1 MQGSAPG
8 FHKALLYA
16 GGGLTELYPVTAAV
30 PKGLLPIYDKPLVYY
45 ALSVLMLAGI
55 RRIAVVTSPGEHN
68 AFFRL
73 LGDGRQFGIQIEY
86 LAQDGAGGPA
96 RAFLTARD
104 FIGHD
109 PVAMILGDCLIYA
122 DGLQKVLSS
131 ATKNLAGASVFAHPV
146 NNPQRHAIVELAP
159 DGSPRAID
167 EKPAHPQSNLA
178 ITGIFFHDNEVVSIA
193 AGLDQAQPD
202 GFSMTDIHRAYLAA
216 GRLRVTQFGRGF
228 AWLDTSTH
236 AALTAAANFIETIE
250 STHGLKIA
258 CLEEIA
264 YCKGFI
270 SKGQLATAASQMN
283 NAYGAYLQ
291 QLLPHEGP

>member
-1 MQGSAPG
+1 MQGSSPG
-8 FHKALLYA
+8 FHKAILHA

-45 ALSVLMLAGI
+45 SLSVLMLAGI
-55 RRIAVVTSPGEHN
+55 RRIAVVTSPGEQH
-68 AFFRL
+68 AFSRL

-86 LAQDGAGGPA
+86 LAKDRAGGPA
-96 RAFLTARD
+96 RSFLTARD
-104 FIGHD
+104 FIGSDH
-109 PVAMILGDCLIYA
+109 VAMILGDCLIYG
-122 DGLQKVLSS
+122 DGLQRVLS
-131 ATKNLAGASVFAHPV
+131 ATTNNPAGSSVFAHPV

-159 DGSPRAID
+159 DGSPQTID

-178 ITGIFFHDNEVVSIA
+178 ITGIYFHDNDVVSIA
-193 AGLDQAQPD
+193 AGLDQSKPH
-202 GFSMTDIHRAYLAA
+202 GFSMADIQRAYLAQ

-250 STHGLKIA
+250 STHGLKIG

-264 YCKGFI
+264 YRKGFI
-270 SKGQLATAASQMN
+270 SKDQLATAASRMN

-291 QLLPHEGP
+291 QFWSHDGP